1 MEPQMNL
8 HDLVT
13 RLIKTANRRMTL
25 FEIDDLAPLSQF
37 LTDTQEFT
45 DKFMDD
51 DRLCLILHSIW
62 LKQRI
67 YKDKSLWTLKIV
79 LPEGENLVYAE
90 LQGEEKILKFLQI
103 ALPHQN
109 VQSLSEFNNCYASIH
124 IKRNYY
130 NYISQFHVDEIY
142 IDDQKFLK
150 GVLETDST
158 EDVSHIVKAI
168 SALTKSYRPNVKSK
182 ILEYLF
188 HKRRDIYDEIPSTK
202 CKELTNTEKKHLVD
216 EYLTEN
222 SHRYK
227 TEEQKKQFRDAIYKA
242 KVYPALINYEDY
254 F

>member
-1 MEPQMNL
+1 MAELQVPSGYK
-8 HDLVT
+8 
-13 RLIKTANRRMTL
+13 IKTANRRMTL

-67 YKDKSLWTLKIV
+67 YKDKSLCTLKIV
-79 LPEGENLVYAE
+79 HPEGENLVYE

-142 IDDQKFLK
+142 IDDQKFLEV
-150 GVLETDST
+150 VLETDNA
-158 EDVSHIVKAI
+158 EDVSHIVKGI
-168 SALTKSYRPNVKSK
+168 SALTKSCRPNVKSK
-182 ILEYLF
+182 ILEYLY

-202 CKELTNTEKKHLVD
+202 RKELTNPEKECLVN

-222 SHRYK
+222 THRYK
-227 TEEQKKQFRDAIYKA
+227 TEEQKKQFRDAINKA
-242 KVYPALINYEDY
+242 KVYPVLIDYEDY

>member
-1 MEPQMNL
+1 MQVNAFYNIKFTISFMEPQMNL

-37 LTDTQEFT
+37 LT
-45 DKFMDD
+45 
-51 DRLCLILHSIW
+51 LCLILHSIW

-67 YKDKSLWTLKIV
+67 YKDNKSLWTLKIV

-202 CKELTNTEKKHLVD
+202 CKELTNTEKKVD
-216 EYLTEN
+216 EIPSTKCKELTN
-222 SHRYK
+222 
-227 TEEQKKQFRDAIYKA
+227 TEKKASCG
-242 KVYPALINYEDY
+242 
-254 F
+254 